1 MTLKA
6 WGNREMMECWKHFG
20 KFARQGARS
29 RVICMSA
36 AAHDTPGNTTTAAA
50 STCIFQIGKIDLL
63 LWSNTMIDLA
73 YYYNTGGSG
82 LSCAFWSSWS
92 SLADP
97 DHQLRVDGC
106 SSLILILILIFLC
119 ILIIDCGLQLPDPD
133 PDHQFPAPILLRRH
147 HIFSHA
153 GTLLPLVGSFNQSIQ
168 GLTCHSFHAS
178 PSLNHCR
185 YAAALVKILQPSR
198 KFNFGI
204 FWTFAYWEEKNC
216 CNNLFNLWHNWFPA
230 KCTQNR
236 EIFDKRKVANV
247 SKLETVSEKVREGQ
261 GIVHKEI
268 RAGEGL

>member
-1 MTLKA
+1 MTRLVTPLRQQQAPAFFKSA
-6 WGNREMMECWKHFG
+6 KLICYFG
-20 KFARQGARS
+20 Q
-29 RVICMSA
+29 IQWLIW
-36 AAHDTPGNTTTAAA
+36 HITTTPADQDHLVH
-50 STCIFQIGKIDLL
+50 FDPHDLL
-63 LWSNTMIDLA
+63 LL
-73 YYYNTGGSG
+73 
-82 LSCAFWSSWS
+82 
-92 SLADP
+92 
-97 DHQLRVDGC
+97 
-106 SSLILILILIFLC
+106 
-119 ILIIDCGLQLPDPD
+119 ILIIDWGLQLPD

-147 HIFSHA
+147 QVFSHA

-168 GLTCHSFHAS
+168 GLTCHSFDAS